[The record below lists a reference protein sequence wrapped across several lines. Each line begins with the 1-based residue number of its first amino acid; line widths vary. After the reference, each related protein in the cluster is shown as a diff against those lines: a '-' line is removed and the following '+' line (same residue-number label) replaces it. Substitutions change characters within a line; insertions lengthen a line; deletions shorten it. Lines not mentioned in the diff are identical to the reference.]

1 MTMDMDERFEADLR
15 AAMAAEPV
23 GNDLK
28 RRIME
33 RATPRARKSVG
44 AGWLA
49 ALDPRNWRLPM
60 LVEIGA
66 VAAAAS
72 LAVGVFVG
80 ANNNVFGSSMATTT
94 TVASADNTV
103 DLVALAY
110 DDSSDAGDP
119 Q

>member
-1 MTMDMDERFEADLR
+1 MTMDMDERFEADLK

-23 GNDLK
+23 GNALK

-33 RATPRARKSVG
+33 RATPQARKSG
-44 AGWLA
+44 GSGWLA

-60 LVEIGA
+60 LIEIGA

-80 ANNNVFGSSMATTT
+80 ANNNVFGSNATM
-94 TVASADNTV
+94 TVASADGTV

-110 DDSSDAGDP
+110 DDSSDTGVP